1 MRIRIL
7 TWNVWCENTNTRE
20 IVDFLIGEN
29 FDVICLQEVPSQML
43 EELAPIKSYT
53 LIQAR
58 DAIQR
63 SGFKMYPNYLVILV
77 KETMVIAR
85 TASFKFKK
93 RRRGN
98 FLARV
103 FGLDRTLLAWVL
115 GWKEGIEYQ
124 HVDIRVSDRSS
135 DSYNSILRIFNV
147 HLSSAVGPRTRR
159 RQFLEVLDN
168 FDKDKLNVFCGD
180 LNVFILKKWW
190 GFLYRIALFDSWN
203 ELWERE
209 HEKFRIIIEKHAL
222 HSACDGCVTQQQA
235 GCQLDYILSSRGI
248 TAVKERVFEIIHWS
262 DHNPM
267 FVEIET

>member
-1 MRIRIL
+1 MRIRVL
-7 TWNVWCENTNTRE
+7 TWNVWYENTNTRE

-43 EELAPIKSYT
+43 EELAKIKSYT

-98 FLARV
+98 FFARL
-103 FGLDRTLLAWVL
+103 FGLERTLLAWFL

-124 HVDIRVSDRSS
+124 HVDIRVTDRPS
-135 DSYNSILRIFNV
+135 DSYNSILRIFNA

-159 RQFLEVLDN
+159 RQFSEVLDN
-168 FDKDKLNVFCGD
+168 FDENKLNIFCGD

-190 GFLYRIALFDSWN
+190 GFLYRIVLFDSWS

-209 HEKFRIIIEKHAL
+209 HEKFREIIAKHSL
-222 HSACDGCVTQQQA
+222 YSACDGQITQEQA
-235 GCQLDYILSSRGI
+235 GCQLDYILSSKGVVV
-248 TAVKERVFEIIHWS
+248 TEEHVFEKAYTS
-262 DHNPM
+262 DHNPV
-267 FVEIET
+267 FEEIDI